1 MTTLTL
7 NTSLLSSRRILAA
20 FSGGLDSTVLLHQLV
35 LWRERHPDVTLRA
48 IHIHHGL
55 SPHADSWVRHCET
68 VCERWQVPLV
78 VKRVTLADNGL
89 VSRPM
94 RVKRATGRSH
104 RHYCLAKCWQPRSTL
119 TISVKHSCWR

>member
-7 NTSLLSSRRILAA
+7 NTSLLSSCRILAA

-78 VKRVTLADNGL
+78 VERMTLADNGL
-89 VSRPM
+89 GIEAHAREAP
-94 RVKRATGRSH
+94 TGRSH
-104 RHYCLAKCWQPRSTL
+104 RRYCLAKCWQPRSTL

>member
-78 VKRVTLADNGL
+78 VERVTLADNGL
-89 VSRPM
+89 GIEAHAREA
-94 RVKRATGRSH
+94 RYRASH
-104 RHYCLAKCWQPRSTL
+104 RRYCLAKCWQPRSTL

>member
-78 VKRVTLADNGL
+78 VERVTLADNGL
-89 VSRPM
+89 GIEAHAREA
-94 RVKRATGRSH
+94 RYRASH
-104 RHYCLAKCWQPRSTL
+104 RRYCLAKCWQPRSTL
-119 TISVKHSCWR
+119 TISVKHSCSR

>member
-78 VKRVTLADNGL
+78 VERVTLADNGL
-89 VSRPM
+89 GIEAHAREA
-94 RVKRATGRSH
+94 RYRASH
-104 RHYCLAKCWQPRSTL
+104 RRYCLAKCWQPRSTL
-119 TISVKHSCWR
+119 TISVKRFCWR

>member
-78 VKRVTLADNGL
+78 VERVTLADNGL
-89 VSRPM
+89 GIEAHAREA
-94 RVKRATGRSH
+94 RYRASH
-104 RHYCLAKCWQPRSTL
+104 RRYCLAKCWQPRSTV

>member
-78 VKRVTLADNGL
+78 VERVTLADNGL
-89 VSRPM
+89 GIEAHAREA
-94 RVKRATGRSH
+94 RYRASH
-104 RHYCLAKCWQPRSTL
+104 RRYCLAKCWQPRSTL
-119 TISVKHSCWR
+119 TINVKHSCWR

>member
-55 SPHADSWVRHCET
+55 SLMLIAGCGIAKPYANAGRF
-68 VCERWQVPLV
+68 RW
-78 VKRVTLADNGL
+78 
-89 VSRPM
+89 
-94 RVKRATGRSH
+94 
-104 RHYCLAKCWQPRSTL
+104 
-119 TISVKHSCWR
+119 

>member
-78 VKRVTLADNGL
+78 VERVTLADNGL
-89 VSRPM
+89 GIEAHAREA
-94 RVKRATGRSH
+94 RYRAFAQTLLPGEV
-104 RHYCLAKCWQPRSTL
+104 LATAQHL
-119 TISVKHSCWR
+119 DD

>member
-1 MTTLTL
+1 MTTLAL

-20 FSGGLDSTVLLHQLV
+20 FSGGTDSTVLLHQLV

-48 IHIHHGL
+48 IIFIGL

-78 VKRVTLADNGL
+78 VG
-89 VSRPM
+89 
-94 RVKRATGRSH
+94 G
-104 RHYCLAKCWQPRSTL
+104 
-119 TISVKHSCWR
+119 

>member
-7 NTSLLSSRRILAA
+7 NTSLLSSGRILAA

-78 VKRVTLADNGL
+78 VERVTLADNGL
-89 VSRPM
+89 GIEAHAREA
-94 RVKRATGRSH
+94 RYRASH
-104 RHYCLAKCWQPRSTL
+104 RRYCLAKCWQPRSTL
-119 TISVKHSCWR
+119 TISVKHSCWH

>member
-78 VKRVTLADNGL
+78 VERVTLADNGL
-89 VSRPM
+89 GIEAHAREA
-94 RVKRATGRSH
+94 RYRRSH
-104 RHYCLAKCWQPRSTL
+104 RRYCLAKCWQPRSTL

>member
-78 VKRVTLADNGL
+78 VERVTLADNGL
-89 VSRPM
+89 GIEAHARE
-94 RVKRATGRSH
+94 
-104 RHYCLAKCWQPRSTL
+104 
-119 TISVKHSCWR
+119 

>member
-35 LWRERHPDVTLRA
+35 LWLERHPDVTLRA

-55 SPHADSWVRHCET
+55 SPHAESWVRHCET
-68 VCERWQVPLV
+68 VCARWQVPLV
-78 VKRVTLADNGL
+78 VERVTLADNGL
-89 VSRPM
+89 GSLSWLSAR
-94 RVKRATGRSH
+94 
-104 RHYCLAKCWQPRSTL
+104 
-119 TISVKHSCWR
+119 